1 MNIPGIPVIIIKRN
15 YMTAQQT
22 FFSFLKCGKTAALAA
37 ALFFNLHLFANNTI
51 VHTVR
56 DTIISGIVKD
66 ANGKPIANAKISS
79 AVAGNVYTNS
89 DGLFSFTLPT
99 GKLIPQSFIFSYD
112 TLMPEVR
119 SYHPVMENAVYE
131 IMLLPRKCCLA
142 ELLTKIKCSHEE
154 EVSLPSL
161 QFKPESSA
169 LTSGTRAV
177 LKDIAVVLKD
187 NPELTVTIT
196 AYPEQND
203 PKQRFTDKRLEV
215 ITDYLMEQAGVS
227 GDRIVTEKKPGEG
240 NGNSID
246 FKTKLTERKTGL
258 EPAASSLGN

>member
-1 MNIPGIPVIIIKRN
+1 
-15 YMTAQQT
+15 MTAQQT
-22 FFSFLKCGKTAALAA
+22 TPPFFNYVRSAALAA
-37 ALFFNLHLFANNTI
+37 ALFFNLYLFAGNTGI
-51 VHTVR
+51 HSVR

-66 ANGKPIANAKISS
+66 ANGKPIANARISS

-89 DGLFSFTLPT
+89 DGLFSFTLQT

-142 ELLTKIKCSHEE
+142 ELLTKIKCSHDNKL
-154 EVSLPSL
+154 SLPSL
-161 QFKPESSA
+161 EFKPKSSV
-169 LTSGTRAV
+169 LTSDIKAG

-187 NPELTVTIT
+187 NPELTVTVT

-203 PKQRFTDKRLEV
+203 PKQRISDKRLEK
-215 ITDYLMEQAGVS
+215 IKDYLMEQAGVS
-227 GDRIVTEKKPGEG
+227 GDRIMTEKKPGEG
-240 NGNSID
+240 DGNRIE
-246 FKTKLTERKTGL
+246 FKTQ
-258 EPAASSLGN
+258 